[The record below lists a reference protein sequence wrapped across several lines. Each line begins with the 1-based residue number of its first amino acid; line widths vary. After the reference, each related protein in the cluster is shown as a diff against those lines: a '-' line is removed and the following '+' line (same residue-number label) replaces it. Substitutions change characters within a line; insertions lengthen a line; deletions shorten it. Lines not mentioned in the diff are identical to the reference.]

1 MYAKV
6 IIEIGVKNVD
16 KMFTYIVPDN
26 MKEDIKVGCRVK
38 VRFGSMVLEGFVL
51 ELTNII
57 DKVDYELKEIIEL
70 VDKIPILNKEMLE
83 LGKKIQEITLCSLIS
98 AYQVM
103 LPKALKASIKTNINT
118 KLIRYAVSNR
128 KDMEL
133 ITYIEN
139 TKYEKQR
146 EFLKK
151 LIVEKK
157 IRIDKLESYLNTLEK
172 NGLIKFIYEEDY
184 RYKFNTNNSDNRVIL
199 NSEQE
204 VCVNRVVNSFGIS
217 KTFLLYGVTGSG
229 KTEVYMN
236 IIEKAINK
244 GMSAIMLVP
253 EISLTPQIVERFT
266 LRFGDNIAIL
276 HSGLSDAEKYD
287 EYRKITMGKVKIVV
301 GARSAIFAPLTNI
314 GVIIID
320 EEHTATYKQENH
332 PRYHA
337 RDIAILRSKY
347 HNCPIDLGSAT
358 PSLESFARAMNKNY
372 ELLVMKKRA
381 NNMVL
386 PNVHIVDM
394 KEEIKRGNYT
404 FSKLLIDKIN
414 EKISKGE
421 QVILLLNRRGYSP
434 LIKCSK
440 CGEVE
445 KCPNCDISLTYHKSS
460 DSLRCHYCN
469 YTKKCPSKCM
479 KCGSTDIKGI
489 GLGTEKLEQEIID
502 KFKARVIRMDA
513 DTTSRKGMHEKI
525 IKEFGLGKYDILLGT
540 QMIAK
545 GLDFPKVT
553 LVGVINADM
562 SLCVPDFRSSERTFQ
577 LLSQVSG
584 RAGRGKYPGEVI
596 IQTFNPN
603 HYSIRYAKNHDYL
616 NFYKEEMAIRKQLN
630 YSPYYFITLVRISC
644 KDYEEGFKHANKI
657 KDYLEKNLSSDTIL
671 LGPTM
676 ASMFKINN
684 IYNYQCIIKYKKDL
698 KLKDTLINI
707 DNIYKTNNKVN
718 VEIDVDPIRL

>member
-38 VRFGSMVLEGFVL
+38 VKFGSMVLEGFVL
-51 ELTNII
+51 ELTNTI

-83 LGKKIQEITLCSLIS
+83 LGKKIQEITLCSLIN

-172 NGLIKFIYEEDY
+172 NGLIKFRYEEDY
-184 RYKFNTNNSDNRVIL
+184 RYKFNTNNSDTRVIL
-199 NSEQE
+199 NNEQE
-204 VCVNRVVNSFGIS
+204 VCVNKVMNSFGIS

-287 EYRKITMGKVKIVV
+287 EYRKITMGKVRIVV

-337 RDIAILRSKY
+337 RDIAILRSEY
-347 HNCPIDLGSAT
+347 HNCPIVLGSAT

-386 PNVHIVDM
+386 PDVHIVDM

-513 DTTSRKGMHEKI
+513 DTTSKKGMHEKI

>member
-38 VRFGSMVLEGFVL
+38 VKFGSMVLEGFVL
-51 ELTNII
+51 ELTNAI

-157 IRIDKLESYLNTLEK
+157 IKVDKLESYLNTLEK

-184 RYKFNTNNSDNRVIL
+184 RYKFNTNNSDTRVIL
-199 NSEQE
+199 NNEQE
-204 VCVNRVVNSFGIS
+204 VCVNKVVNGFGIS

-287 EYRKITMGKVKIVV
+287 EYRKITMGKVRIVV

-314 GVIIID
+314 GIIIID

-337 RDIAILRSKY
+337 RDIAILRSEY
-347 HNCPIDLGSAT
+347 HNCPIVLGSAT

-386 PNVHIVDM
+386 PDVHIVDM

-489 GLGTEKLEQEIID
+489 GLGTEKLEQEIMN
-502 KFKARVIRMDA
+502 KFKTRVIRMDA
-513 DTTSRKGMHEKI
+513 DTTSKKGMHEKI

-596 IQTFNPN
+596 IQTFNPE

>member
-38 VRFGSMVLEGFVL
+38 VKFGSMVLEGFVL

-118 KLIRYAVSNR
+118 KLIRYAVSNK

-151 LIVEKK
+151 LIVKKK
-157 IRIDKLESYLNTLEK
+157 IKVDKLESYLNTLEK

-184 RYKFNTNNSDNRVIL
+184 RYKFNTNNSDTRVIL
-199 NSEQE
+199 NNEQE
-204 VCVNRVVNSFGIS
+204 VCVNKVTNSFGIS

-253 EISLTPQIVERFT
+253 EISLTPQIVERFA

-287 EYRKITMGKVKIVV
+287 EYRKITMGKVRIVV

-337 RDIAILRSKY
+337 RDIAILRSEY
-347 HNCPIDLGSAT
+347 HNCPIVLGSAT

-386 PNVHIVDM
+386 PDVHIVDM

-513 DTTSRKGMHEKI
+513 DTTSKKGMHEKI

-596 IQTFNPN
+596 IQTFNPE

>member
-38 VRFGSMVLEGFVL
+38 VKFGSMVLEGFVL
-51 ELTNII
+51 ELTNAI

-118 KLIRYAVSNR
+118 KLIRYAVSNK

-151 LIVEKK
+151 LIVKKK
-157 IRIDKLESYLNTLEK
+157 IKVDKLESYLNTLEK

-184 RYKFNTNNSDNRVIL
+184 RYKFNTNNSDTRVIL
-199 NSEQE
+199 NNEQE
-204 VCVNRVVNSFGIS
+204 VCVNKVVNSFGIS

-253 EISLTPQIVERFT
+253 EISLTPQIVERFA

-287 EYRKITMGKVKIVV
+287 EYRKITMGKVRIVV

-337 RDIAILRSKY
+337 RDIAILRSEY
-347 HNCPIDLGSAT
+347 HNCPIVLGSAT

-386 PNVHIVDM
+386 PDVHIVDM

-513 DTTSRKGMHEKI
+513 DTTSKKGMHEKI

-644 KDYEEGFKHANKI
+644 KNYEEGFKHANKI

>member
-16 KMFTYIVPDN
+16 KMFTYVVPDN

-38 VRFGSMVLEGFVL
+38 VKFGSMVLEGFVL
-51 ELTNII
+51 ELTNAI

-139 TKYEKQR
+139 TKYEKQK

-157 IRIDKLESYLNTLEK
+157 IKVDKLESYLNTLEK

-204 VCVNRVVNSFGIS
+204 VCVNKVVNSFGIS

-236 IIEKAINK
+236 IIEKAINN

-253 EISLTPQIVERFT
+253 EISLTPQIVERFA

-314 GVIIID
+314 GIIIID

-347 HNCPIDLGSAT
+347 HNCPIVLGSAT

-386 PNVHIVDM
+386 PDVHIVDM

-525 IKEFGLGKYDILLGT
+525 IKEFGEGKYDILLGT

-596 IQTFNPN
+596 IQTFNPE

>member
-38 VRFGSMVLEGFVL
+38 VKFGSMVLEGFVL
-51 ELTNII
+51 ELTNAI

-118 KLIRYAVSNR
+118 KLIRYAVSNK

-133 ITYIEN
+133 MTYIEN

-151 LIVEKK
+151 LIVKKK
-157 IRIDKLESYLNTLEK
+157 IKVDKLESYLNTLEK

-184 RYKFNTNNSDNRVIL
+184 RYKFNTNNSDTRVIL
-199 NSEQE
+199 NNEQE
-204 VCVNRVVNSFGIS
+204 VCVNKVTNSFGIS

-253 EISLTPQIVERFT
+253 EISLTPQIVERFA

-287 EYRKITMGKVKIVV
+287 EYRKITMGKVRIVV

-337 RDIAILRSKY
+337 RDIAILRSEY
-347 HNCPIDLGSAT
+347 HNCPIVLGSAT

-386 PNVHIVDM
+386 PDVHIVDM

-513 DTTSRKGMHEKI
+513 DTTSKKGMHEKI

>member
-38 VRFGSMVLEGFVL
+38 VKFGSMVLEGFVL
-51 ELTNII
+51 ELTNAI

-118 KLIRYAVSNR
+118 KLIRYAVSNK

-157 IRIDKLESYLNTLEK
+157 IKVDKLESYLNTLEK

-184 RYKFNTNNSDNRVIL
+184 RYKFNTNNSDTRVIL
-199 NSEQE
+199 NNEQE
-204 VCVNRVVNSFGIS
+204 VCVNKVTNSFGIS

-253 EISLTPQIVERFT
+253 EISLTPQIVERFA

-287 EYRKITMGKVKIVV
+287 EYRKITMGKVRIVV

-314 GVIIID
+314 GIIIID

-347 HNCPIDLGSAT
+347 HNCPIVLGSAT

-386 PNVHIVDM
+386 PDVHIVDM

-489 GLGTEKLEQEIID
+489 GLGTEKLEQEIMN
-502 KFKARVIRMDA
+502 KFKTRVIRMDA

-525 IKEFGLGKYDILLGT
+525 IKEFGEGKYDILLGT

-596 IQTFNPN
+596 IQTFNPE

-657 KDYLEKNLSSDTIL
+657 KNYLEKNLSSDTIL

>member
-38 VRFGSMVLEGFVL
+38 VKFGSMVLEGFVL
-51 ELTNII
+51 ELTNAI

-133 ITYIEN
+133 MTYIEN

-151 LIVEKK
+151 LIVKKK
-157 IRIDKLESYLNTLEK
+157 IKVDKLESYLNTLEK

-184 RYKFNTNNSDNRVIL
+184 RYKFNTNNSDTRVIL
-199 NSEQE
+199 NNEQE
-204 VCVNRVVNSFGIS
+204 VCVNKVTNSFGIS

-253 EISLTPQIVERFT
+253 EISLTPQIVERFA

-287 EYRKITMGKVKIVV
+287 EYRKITMGKVRIVV

-337 RDIAILRSKY
+337 RDIAILRSEY
-347 HNCPIDLGSAT
+347 HNCPIVLGSAT

-386 PNVHIVDM
+386 PDVHIVDM

-513 DTTSRKGMHEKI
+513 DTTSKKGMHEKI

-596 IQTFNPN
+596 IQTFNPE

>member
-38 VRFGSMVLEGFVL
+38 VKFGSMVLEGFVL
-51 ELTNII
+51 ELTNAI

-118 KLIRYAVSNR
+118 KLIRYAVSNK

-133 ITYIEN
+133 MTYIEN

-151 LIVEKK
+151 LIVKKK
-157 IRIDKLESYLNTLEK
+157 IKVDKLESYLNTLEK

-184 RYKFNTNNSDNRVIL
+184 RYKFNTNNSDTRVIL
-199 NSEQE
+199 NNEQE
-204 VCVNRVVNSFGIS
+204 VCVNKVTNSFGIS

-253 EISLTPQIVERFT
+253 EISLTPQIVERFA

-287 EYRKITMGKVKIVV
+287 EYRKITMGKVRIVV

-337 RDIAILRSKY
+337 RDIAILRSEY
-347 HNCPIDLGSAT
+347 HNCPIVLGSAT

-386 PNVHIVDM
+386 PDVHIVDM

-513 DTTSRKGMHEKI
+513 DTTSKKGMHEKI

-596 IQTFNPN
+596 IQTFNPE

>member
-38 VRFGSMVLEGFVL
+38 VKFGSMVLEGFVL
-51 ELTNII
+51 ELTNAI

-118 KLIRYAVSNR
+118 KLIRYAVSNK

-133 ITYIEN
+133 MTYIEN

-151 LIVEKK
+151 LIVKKK
-157 IRIDKLESYLNTLEK
+157 IKVDKLESYLNTLEK

-184 RYKFNTNNSDNRVIL
+184 RYKFNTNNSDTRVIL
-199 NSEQE
+199 NNEQE
-204 VCVNRVVNSFGIS
+204 VCVNKVTNSFGIS

-253 EISLTPQIVERFT
+253 EISLTPQIVERFA

-276 HSGLSDAEKYD
+276 HSGLSDVEKYD
-287 EYRKITMGKVKIVV
+287 EYRKITMGKVRIVV

-337 RDIAILRSKY
+337 RDIAILRSEY
-347 HNCPIDLGSAT
+347 HNCPIVLGSAT

-386 PNVHIVDM
+386 PDVHIVDM

-513 DTTSRKGMHEKI
+513 DTTSKKGMHEKI

-707 DNIYKTNNKVN
+707 NNIYKTNNKVN

>member
-337 RDIAILRSKY
+337 RDIAILRSEY
-347 HNCPIDLGSAT
+347 HNCPIVLGSAT

-489 GLGTEKLEQEIID
+489 GLGTEKLEQEIMD

-525 IKEFGLGKYDILLGT
+525 IKEFGEGKYDILLGT

-596 IQTFNPN
+596 IQTFNPL

>member
-38 VRFGSMVLEGFVL
+38 VKFGSMVLEGFVL
-51 ELTNII
+51 ELTNAI

-133 ITYIEN
+133 MTYIEN

-151 LIVEKK
+151 LIVKKK
-157 IRIDKLESYLNTLEK
+157 IKVDKLESYLNTLEK

-184 RYKFNTNNSDNRVIL
+184 RYKFNTNNSDTRVIL
-199 NSEQE
+199 NNEQE
-204 VCVNRVVNSFGIS
+204 VCVNKVTNSFGIS

-253 EISLTPQIVERFT
+253 EISLTPQIVERFA

-276 HSGLSDAEKYD
+276 HSGLSDVEKYD
-287 EYRKITMGKVKIVV
+287 EYRKITMGKVRIVV

-337 RDIAILRSKY
+337 RDIAILRSEY
-347 HNCPIDLGSAT
+347 HNCPIVLGSAT

-386 PNVHIVDM
+386 PDVHIVDM

-513 DTTSRKGMHEKI
+513 DTTSKKGMHEKI

-644 KDYEEGFKHANKI
+644 KNYEEGFKHANKI

>member
-38 VRFGSMVLEGFVL
+38 VKFGSMVLEGFVL
-51 ELTNII
+51 ELTNAI

-139 TKYEKQR
+139 TKYEKQK

-157 IRIDKLESYLNTLEK
+157 IKVDKLESYLNTLEK

-184 RYKFNTNNSDNRVIL
+184 RYKFNTNNSDTRVIL
-199 NSEQE
+199 NNEQE
-204 VCVNRVVNSFGIS
+204 VCVNKVTNSFGIS

-287 EYRKITMGKVKIVV
+287 EYRKITMGKVRIVV

-347 HNCPIDLGSAT
+347 HNCPIVLGSAT

-386 PNVHIVDM
+386 PDVHIVDM

-489 GLGTEKLEQEIID
+489 GLGTEKLEQEIMN
-502 KFKARVIRMDA
+502 KFKTRVIRMDA
-513 DTTSRKGMHEKI
+513 DTTSKKGMHEKI
-525 IKEFGLGKYDILLGT
+525 IKEFGEGKYDILLGT

-596 IQTFNPN
+596 IQTFNPD

>member
-51 ELTNII
+51 ELTNAI

-118 KLIRYAVSNR
+118 KLIRYAVSNK

-157 IRIDKLESYLNTLEK
+157 IKVDKLESYLNTLEK

-184 RYKFNTNNSDNRVIL
+184 RYKFNTNNSDTRVIL
-199 NSEQE
+199 NNEQE
-204 VCVNRVVNSFGIS
+204 VCVNKVTNSFGIS

-253 EISLTPQIVERFT
+253 EISLTPQIVERFA

-314 GVIIID
+314 GIIIID

-337 RDIAILRSKY
+337 RDIAILRSEY
-347 HNCPIDLGSAT
+347 HNCPIVLGSAT

-386 PNVHIVDM
+386 PDVHIVDM

-404 FSKLLIDKIN
+404 FSKSLIDKIN

-513 DTTSRKGMHEKI
+513 DTTSKKGMHEKI

-596 IQTFNPN
+596 IQTFNPD

>member
-16 KMFTYIVPDN
+16 KMFTYVVPDN

-38 VRFGSMVLEGFVL
+38 VKFGSMVLEGFVL
-51 ELTNII
+51 ELTNAI

-118 KLIRYAVSNR
+118 KLIRYAVSNK

-157 IRIDKLESYLNTLEK
+157 IKVDKLESYLNTLEK

-184 RYKFNTNNSDNRVIL
+184 RYKFNTNNSDTRVIL
-199 NSEQE
+199 NNEQE
-204 VCVNRVVNSFGIS
+204 VCVNKVVNSFGIS

-287 EYRKITMGKVKIVV
+287 EYRKITMGKVRIVV

-314 GVIIID
+314 GIIIID

-337 RDIAILRSKY
+337 RDIAILRSEY
-347 HNCPIDLGSAT
+347 HNCPIVLGSAT

-386 PNVHIVDM
+386 PDVHIVDM

-489 GLGTEKLEQEIID
+489 GLGTEKLEQEIMN
-502 KFKARVIRMDA
+502 KFKTRVIRMDA

-525 IKEFGLGKYDILLGT
+525 IKEFGEGKYDILLGT

-596 IQTFNPN
+596 IQTFNPE

>member
-38 VRFGSMVLEGFVL
+38 VKFGSMVLEGFVL
-51 ELTNII
+51 ELTNAI

-118 KLIRYAVSNR
+118 KLIRYAVSNK

-151 LIVEKK
+151 LIVKKK
-157 IRIDKLESYLNTLEK
+157 IKVDKLESYLNTLEK

-184 RYKFNTNNSDNRVIL
+184 RYKFNTNNRDTRVIL
-199 NSEQE
+199 NNEQE
-204 VCVNRVVNSFGIS
+204 VCVNKVVNSFGIS

-253 EISLTPQIVERFT
+253 EISLTPQIVERFA

-287 EYRKITMGKVKIVV
+287 EYRKITMGKVRIVV

-337 RDIAILRSKY
+337 RDIAILRSEY
-347 HNCPIDLGSAT
+347 HNCPIVLGSAT

-386 PNVHIVDM
+386 PDVHIVDM

-513 DTTSRKGMHEKI
+513 DTTSKKGMHEKI

-596 IQTFNPN
+596 IQTFNPE

>member
-16 KMFTYIVPDN
+16 KMFTYVVPDN

-38 VRFGSMVLEGFVL
+38 VKFGSMVLEGFVL
-51 ELTNII
+51 ELTNAI

-146 EFLKK
+146 EFLKE
-151 LIVEKK
+151 LIVKKK
-157 IRIDKLESYLNTLEK
+157 IKVDKLESYLNTLEK

-204 VCVNRVVNSFGIS
+204 VCVNKVVNSFGIS

-236 IIEKAINK
+236 IIEKAINN

-253 EISLTPQIVERFT
+253 EISLTPQIVERFA

-314 GVIIID
+314 GIIIID

-347 HNCPIDLGSAT
+347 HNCPIVLGSAT

-513 DTTSRKGMHEKI
+513 DTTSKKGMHEKI
-525 IKEFGLGKYDILLGT
+525 IKEFGEGKYDILLGT

-596 IQTFNPN
+596 IQTFNPE

>member
-16 KMFTYIVPDN
+16 KMFTYVVPDN

-38 VRFGSMVLEGFVL
+38 VKFGSMVLEGFVL
-51 ELTNII
+51 ELTNAI

-157 IRIDKLESYLNTLEK
+157 IKVDKLESYLNTLEK
-172 NGLIKFIYEEDY
+172 NSLIKFIYEEDY
-184 RYKFNTNNSDNRVIL
+184 RYKFNTNNSDTRVIL
-199 NSEQE
+199 NNEQE
-204 VCVNRVVNSFGIS
+204 VCVNKVVNSFGIS

-253 EISLTPQIVERFT
+253 EISLTPQIVERFI

-287 EYRKITMGKVKIVV
+287 EYRKITMGKVRIVV

-314 GVIIID
+314 GIIIID

-347 HNCPIDLGSAT
+347 HNCPIVLGSAT

-513 DTTSRKGMHEKI
+513 DTTSKKGMHEKI
-525 IKEFGLGKYDILLGT
+525 IKEFGEGKYDILLGT

-596 IQTFNPN
+596 IQTFNPE

>member
-172 NGLIKFIYEEDY
+172 NDLIKFIYEEDY

-347 HNCPIDLGSAT
+347 HNCPIVLGSAT

-489 GLGTEKLEQEIID
+489 GLGTEKLEQEIMD
-502 KFKARVIRMDA
+502 KFKTRVIRMDA

-525 IKEFGLGKYDILLGT
+525 IKEFGEGKYDILLGT

-596 IQTFNPN
+596 IQTFNPD

-616 NFYKEEMAIRKQLN
+616 NFYKEEMTIRKQLN

>member
-16 KMFTYIVPDN
+16 KMFTYVVPDN

-38 VRFGSMVLEGFVL
+38 VKFGSMVLEGFVL
-51 ELTNII
+51 ELTNAI

-146 EFLKK
+146 EFLKE
-151 LIVEKK
+151 LIVKKK
-157 IRIDKLESYLNTLEK
+157 IKVDKLESYLNTLEK

-204 VCVNRVVNSFGIS
+204 VCVNKVVNSFGIS

-236 IIEKAINK
+236 IIEKAINN

-253 EISLTPQIVERFT
+253 EISLTPQIVERFA

-287 EYRKITMGKVKIVV
+287 EYRKITMGKVEIVV

-337 RDIAILRSKY
+337 RDIAILRSEY
-347 HNCPIDLGSAT
+347 HNCPIVLGSAT

-386 PNVHIVDM
+386 PDVHIVDM

-525 IKEFGLGKYDILLGT
+525 IKEFGEGKYDILLGT

-596 IQTFNPN
+596 IQTFNPE

>member
-38 VRFGSMVLEGFVL
+38 VKFGSMVLEGFVL
-51 ELTNII
+51 ELTNAI

-133 ITYIEN
+133 MTYIEN

-151 LIVEKK
+151 LIVKKK
-157 IRIDKLESYLNTLEK
+157 IKVDKLESYLNTLEK

-184 RYKFNTNNSDNRVIL
+184 RYKFNTNNSDTRVIL
-199 NSEQE
+199 NNEQE
-204 VCVNRVVNSFGIS
+204 VCVNKVTNSFGIS

-253 EISLTPQIVERFT
+253 EISLTPQIVERFA

-287 EYRKITMGKVKIVV
+287 EYRKITMGKVRIVV

-337 RDIAILRSKY
+337 RDIAILRSEY
-347 HNCPIDLGSAT
+347 HNCPIVLGSAT

-386 PNVHIVDM
+386 PDVHIVDM

-513 DTTSRKGMHEKI
+513 DTTSKKGMHEKI

-596 IQTFNPN
+596 IQTFNPE

-657 KDYLEKNLSSDTIL
+657 KDCLEKNLSSDTIL

>member
-51 ELTNII
+51 ELTNTI

-337 RDIAILRSKY
+337 RDIAILRSEY
-347 HNCPIDLGSAT
+347 HNCPIVLGSAT

-479 KCGSTDIKGI
+479 KCGSADIKGI
-489 GLGTEKLEQEIID
+489 GLGTEKLEQEIMD

-525 IKEFGLGKYDILLGT
+525 IKEFGEGKYDILLGT

-596 IQTFNPN
+596 IQTFNPD

>member
-38 VRFGSMVLEGFVL
+38 VKFGSMVLEGFVL
-51 ELTNII
+51 ELTNAI

-157 IRIDKLESYLNTLEK
+157 IKVDKLESYLNTLEK

-184 RYKFNTNNSDNRVIL
+184 RYKFNTNNSDTRVIL
-199 NSEQE
+199 NNEQE
-204 VCVNRVVNSFGIS
+204 VCVNKVVNSFGIS

-253 EISLTPQIVERFT
+253 EISLTPQIVERFA

-337 RDIAILRSKY
+337 RDIAILRSEY
-347 HNCPIDLGSAT
+347 HNCPIVLGSAT

-386 PNVHIVDM
+386 PDVHIVDM

-513 DTTSRKGMHEKI
+513 DTTSKKGMHEKI

>member
-38 VRFGSMVLEGFVL
+38 VKFGSMVLEGFVL
-51 ELTNII
+51 ELTNAI

-157 IRIDKLESYLNTLEK
+157 IKVDKLESYLNTLEK

-347 HNCPIDLGSAT
+347 HNCPIVLGSAT

-381 NNMVL
+381 NNMLL
-386 PNVHIVDM
+386 PDVHIVDM

-479 KCGSTDIKGI
+479 KCGSADIKGI
-489 GLGTEKLEQEIID
+489 GLGTEKLEQEIMD

-525 IKEFGLGKYDILLGT
+525 IKEFGEGKYDILLGT

>member
-38 VRFGSMVLEGFVL
+38 VKFGSMVLEGFVL
-51 ELTNII
+51 ELTNAI

-151 LIVEKK
+151 LIVKKK
-157 IRIDKLESYLNTLEK
+157 IKVDKLESYLNTLEK

-199 NSEQE
+199 NNEQE
-204 VCVNRVVNSFGIS
+204 VCVNKVTNCFGIS

-253 EISLTPQIVERFT
+253 EISLTPQIVERFA

-287 EYRKITMGKVKIVV
+287 EYRKITMGKVRIVV

-337 RDIAILRSKY
+337 RDIAILRSEY
-347 HNCPIDLGSAT
+347 HNCPIVLGSAT

-386 PNVHIVDM
+386 PDVHIVDM

-513 DTTSRKGMHEKI
+513 DTTSKKGMHEKI

>member
-16 KMFTYIVPDN
+16 KMFTYVVPDN

-38 VRFGSMVLEGFVL
+38 VKFGSMVLEGFVL
-51 ELTNII
+51 ELTNTI

-157 IRIDKLESYLNTLEK
+157 IKVDKLESYLNTLEK

-184 RYKFNTNNSDNRVIL
+184 RYKFNTNNSDTRVIL
-199 NSEQE
+199 NNEQE
-204 VCVNRVVNSFGIS
+204 VCVNKVVNSFGIS

-253 EISLTPQIVERFT
+253 EISLTPQIVERFA

-287 EYRKITMGKVKIVV
+287 EYRKITMGKVRIVV

-347 HNCPIDLGSAT
+347 HNCPIVLGSAT

-386 PNVHIVDM
+386 PDVHIVDM

-525 IKEFGLGKYDILLGT
+525 IKEFGEGKYDILLGT

-596 IQTFNPN
+596 IQTFNPE

>member
-38 VRFGSMVLEGFVL
+38 VKFGSMLLEGFVL
-51 ELTNII
+51 ELTNTI

-347 HNCPIDLGSAT
+347 HNCPIVLGSAT

-381 NNMVL
+381 NNMLL
-386 PNVHIVDM
+386 PDVHIVDM

-479 KCGSTDIKGI
+479 KCGSADIKGI
-489 GLGTEKLEQEIID
+489 GLGTEKLEQEIMD

-525 IKEFGLGKYDILLGT
+525 IKEFGEGKYDILLGT

-596 IQTFNPN
+596 IQTFNPL

>member
-118 KLIRYAVSNR
+118 KLIRYAVSN
-128 KDMEL
+128 KEDKEL

-347 HNCPIDLGSAT
+347 HNCPIVLGSAT

-386 PNVHIVDM
+386 PDVHIVDM

-489 GLGTEKLEQEIID
+489 GLGTEKLEQEIMD
-502 KFKARVIRMDA
+502 KFKTRVIRMDA

-525 IKEFGLGKYDILLGT
+525 IKEFGEGKYDILLGT

-596 IQTFNPN
+596 IQTFNPD

>member
-38 VRFGSMVLEGFVL
+38 VKFGSMVLEGFVL
-51 ELTNII
+51 ELTNAI

-118 KLIRYAVSNR
+118 KLIRYAVSNK

-133 ITYIEN
+133 MTYIEN

-151 LIVEKK
+151 LIVKKK
-157 IRIDKLESYLNTLEK
+157 IKVDKLESYLNTLEK

-184 RYKFNTNNSDNRVIL
+184 RYKFNTNNIDTRVIL
-199 NSEQE
+199 NNEQE
-204 VCVNRVVNSFGIS
+204 VCVNKVTNSFGIS

-253 EISLTPQIVERFT
+253 EISLTPQIVERFA

-276 HSGLSDAEKYD
+276 HSGLSDVEKYD
-287 EYRKITMGKVKIVV
+287 EYRKITMGKVRIVV

-337 RDIAILRSKY
+337 RDIAILRSEY
-347 HNCPIDLGSAT
+347 HNCPIVLGSAT

-386 PNVHIVDM
+386 PDVHIVDM

-513 DTTSRKGMHEKI
+513 DTTSKKGMHEKI

-596 IQTFNPN
+596 IQTFNPE

-707 DNIYKTNNKVN
+707 NNIYKTNNKVN

>member
-38 VRFGSMVLEGFVL
+38 VKFGSMVLEGFVL

-118 KLIRYAVSNR
+118 KLIRYAVSNK

-151 LIVEKK
+151 LIVKKK
-157 IRIDKLESYLNTLEK
+157 IKVDKLESYLNTLEK

-184 RYKFNTNNSDNRVIL
+184 RYKFNTNNSDTRVIL
-199 NSEQE
+199 NNEQE
-204 VCVNRVVNSFGIS
+204 VCVNKVTNSFGIS

-253 EISLTPQIVERFT
+253 EISLTPQIVERFA

-287 EYRKITMGKVKIVV
+287 EYRKITMGKVRIVV

-337 RDIAILRSKY
+337 RDIAILRSEY
-347 HNCPIDLGSAT
+347 HNCPIVLGSAT

-386 PNVHIVDM
+386 PDVHIVDM

-513 DTTSRKGMHEKI
+513 DTTSKKGMHEKI

-644 KDYEEGFKHANKI
+644 KNYEEGFKHANKI

>member
-38 VRFGSMVLEGFVL
+38 VKFGSMVLEGFVL
-51 ELTNII
+51 ELTNAI

-184 RYKFNTNNSDNRVIL
+184 RYKFNTNNSDTRVIL
-199 NSEQE
+199 NNEQE
-204 VCVNRVVNSFGIS
+204 VCVNKVVNGFGIS

-253 EISLTPQIVERFT
+253 EISLTPQIVERFA

-287 EYRKITMGKVKIVV
+287 EYRKITMGKVRIVV

-347 HNCPIDLGSAT
+347 HNCPIVLGSAT

-386 PNVHIVDM
+386 PDVHIVDM

-525 IKEFGLGKYDILLGT
+525 IKEFGEGKYDILLGT

-596 IQTFNPN
+596 IQTFNPE

>member
-38 VRFGSMVLEGFVL
+38 VKFGSMVLEGFVL
-51 ELTNII
+51 ELTNAI

-184 RYKFNTNNSDNRVIL
+184 RYKFNTNNSDTRVIL
-199 NSEQE
+199 NNEQE
-204 VCVNRVVNSFGIS
+204 VCVNKVVNGFGIS

-253 EISLTPQIVERFT
+253 EISLTPQIVERFA

-287 EYRKITMGKVKIVV
+287 EYRKITMGKVRIVV

-347 HNCPIDLGSAT
+347 HNCPIVLGSAT

-386 PNVHIVDM
+386 PDVHIVDM

-404 FSKLLIDKIN
+404 FSKLLINKIN

-525 IKEFGLGKYDILLGT
+525 IKEFGEGKYDILLGT

-596 IQTFNPN
+596 IQTFNPE

>member
-38 VRFGSMVLEGFVL
+38 VKFGSMVLEGFVL
-51 ELTNII
+51 ELTNAI

-118 KLIRYAVSNR
+118 KLIRYAVSNK

-151 LIVEKK
+151 LIVKKK
-157 IRIDKLESYLNTLEK
+157 IKVDKLESYLNTLEK

-184 RYKFNTNNSDNRVIL
+184 RYKFNTNNSDTRVIL
-199 NSEQE
+199 NNEQE
-204 VCVNRVVNSFGIS
+204 VCVNKVTNSFGIS

-253 EISLTPQIVERFT
+253 EISLTPQIVERFA

-287 EYRKITMGKVKIVV
+287 EYRKITMGKVRIVV

-337 RDIAILRSKY
+337 RDIAILRSEY
-347 HNCPIDLGSAT
+347 HNCPIVLGSAT

-386 PNVHIVDM
+386 PDVHIVDM

-513 DTTSRKGMHEKI
+513 DTTSKKGMHEKI

>member
-16 KMFTYIVPDN
+16 KMFTYVVPDN

-38 VRFGSMVLEGFVL
+38 VKFGSMVLEGFVL
-51 ELTNII
+51 ELTNAI

-146 EFLKK
+146 GFLKK

-157 IRIDKLESYLNTLEK
+157 IKVDKLESYLNTLEK

-184 RYKFNTNNSDNRVIL
+184 RYKFNTNNSDTRVIL
-199 NSEQE
+199 NNEQE
-204 VCVNRVVNSFGIS
+204 VCVNKVTNSFGIS

-253 EISLTPQIVERFT
+253 EISLTPQIVERFA

-287 EYRKITMGKVKIVV
+287 EYRKITMGKVRIVV

-337 RDIAILRSKY
+337 RDIAILRSEY
-347 HNCPIDLGSAT
+347 HNCPIVLGSAT

-386 PNVHIVDM
+386 PDVHIVDM

-460 DSLRCHYCN
+460 DSLKCHYCN

-489 GLGTEKLEQEIID
+489 GLGTEKIEQEIID

-513 DTTSRKGMHEKI
+513 DTTSKKGMHEKI

>member
-38 VRFGSMVLEGFVL
+38 VKFGSMVLEGFVL
-51 ELTNII
+51 ELTNAI

-133 ITYIEN
+133 MTYIEN

-151 LIVEKK
+151 LIVKKK
-157 IRIDKLESYLNTLEK
+157 IKVDKLESYLNTLEK

-184 RYKFNTNNSDNRVIL
+184 RYKFNTNNSDTRVIL
-199 NSEQE
+199 NNEQE
-204 VCVNRVVNSFGIS
+204 VCVNKVVNSFGIS

-244 GMSAIMLVP
+244 GMFAIMLVP
-253 EISLTPQIVERFT
+253 EISLTPQIVERFA

-287 EYRKITMGKVKIVV
+287 EYRKITMGKVRIVV

-337 RDIAILRSKY
+337 RDIAILRSEY
-347 HNCPIDLGSAT
+347 HNCPIVLGSAT

-386 PNVHIVDM
+386 PDVHIVDM

-513 DTTSRKGMHEKI
+513 DTTSKKGMHEKI

-707 DNIYKTNNKVN
+707 NNIYKTNNKVN

>member
-38 VRFGSMVLEGFVL
+38 VKFGSMLLEGFVL
-51 ELTNII
+51 ELTNSI

-157 IRIDKLESYLNTLEK
+157 IKVDKLESYLNTLEK

-287 EYRKITMGKVKIVV
+287 EYRKITMGKVRIVV

-347 HNCPIDLGSAT
+347 HNCPIVLGSAT

-386 PNVHIVDM
+386 PDVHIVDM

-479 KCGSTDIKGI
+479 KCGSADIKGI
-489 GLGTEKLEQEIID
+489 GLGTEKLEQEIMD

-525 IKEFGLGKYDILLGT
+525 IKEFGEGKYDILLGT

-596 IQTFNPN
+596 IQTFNPL